1 MVVKADR
8 FGNPIDIGNT
18 LLSSETAEV
27 DRFGNPI
34 EKKAGSFDSTRRNPT
49 EEEEEGI
56 FEKFI
61 FDPVKSAAFGVLVG
75 AEKTLEGVTTLGTIL
90 LDAGLGTDLTR
101 KVQKSFDENE
111 ILNFLEEQAEDS
123 WTGTLTSVLTQFGIP
138 GGVGLKVAN
147 GIIKAKKAGLLAG
160 KIKGPSTFV
169 TRNPNLTR
177 ALIAGSAEGA
187 VLTED
192 MGSLGDLVGGPTQLT
207 KDEGETG
214 RMEAWRR

>member
-8 FGNPIDIGNT
+8 FGNPIDPGNK
-18 LLSSETAEV
+18 LLSSEVVET

-34 EKKAGSFDSTRRNPT
+34 EKKAGSFDSTRRNPK

-101 KVQKSFDENE
+101 KVQKAFDENDV
-111 ILNFLEEQAEDS
+111 LNFLEEPA
-123 WTGTLTSVLTQFGIP
+123 
-138 GGVGLKVAN
+138 
-147 GIIKAKKAGLLAG
+147 
-160 KIKGPSTFV
+160 
-169 TRNPNLTR
+169 
-177 ALIAGSAEGA
+177 
-187 VLTED
+187 
-192 MGSLGDLVGGPTQLT
+192 
-207 KDEGETG
+207 
-214 RMEAWRR
+214 